1 VLELYTAEPN
11 TFFLKP
17 VIALAEKQAAYT
29 THYFDAATFEQFDRG
44 FPSDVES
51 QLQLER
57 EGPLLVHDG
66 VLVSS
71 TFFMLEYLAEALPGA
86 RLIPTDAFDAYRA
99 RAWGQFLALQLGSL
113 VPQLGCLKYLRP
125 RLQQADQAALAARIG
140 TIEPLERRL
149 GWQNLLTHPA
159 GEVELAALRERLRAP
174 LARIEKALGE
184 TPWLAGADYSIA
196 DIDAFAMLRVLPD
209 LAPEQLNSAATP
221 RIVAFLERI
230 AQRPAVRTALATARS
245 PNPERYFV
253 PGVEAARW
261 G

>member
-29 THYFDAATFEQFDRG
+29 THYFDAAAFEQFDRG
-44 FPSDVES
+44 FPADVES
-51 QLQLER
+51 HLQLER

-66 VLVSS
+66 VLISS
-71 TFFMLEYLAEALPGA
+71 TFFMLEYLAEALPGTPLMPA
-86 RLIPTDAFDAYRA
+86 GAYDAYRA
-99 RAWGQFLALQLGSL
+99 RAWGQFLALQLGAL

-125 RLQQADQAALAARIG
+125 RLQQGDQTALAARIG
-140 TIEPLERRL
+140 AIEPLERRL
-149 GWQNLLTHPA
+149 GWQNLLAHPA
-159 GEVELAALRERLRAP
+159 EELELAALRERLQAA

-209 LAPEQLNSAATP
+209 LAPEQLNPAATP
-221 RIVAFLERI
+221 RVEAFLDRV
-230 AQRPAVRTALATARS
+230 AQRPAVRAALATARS
-245 PNPERYFV
+245 AHPERYFV